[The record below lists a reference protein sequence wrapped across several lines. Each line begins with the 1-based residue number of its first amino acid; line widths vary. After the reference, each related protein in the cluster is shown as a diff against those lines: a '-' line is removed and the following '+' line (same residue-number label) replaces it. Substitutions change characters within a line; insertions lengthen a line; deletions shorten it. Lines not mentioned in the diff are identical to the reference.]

1 MQRATQDKTV
11 TMPDSI
17 PASLLERG
25 DAVKIIND
33 LQDIRFGE
41 IAMVIVVTWVG
52 IALARKILPF
62 LAERGPSQVRLY
74 LLGSVPIIRLALM
87 TLALLWIFPIIFN
100 VTFQNFLVI
109 AGGASVAIGFAFKDY
124 VSSLIAG
131 IVAIFER
138 PYRPGDWVE
147 IDDDYGE
154 VQTVGMR
161 AIRLRTASDN
171 IITVPHVRMWDS
183 NISNGNDGART
194 LMCIADFY
202 VAPTHDAAKLR
213 DKLRDVAMTSA
224 YLEFD
229 KPVLVL
235 LTQEPWGTHYKVK
248 AYPFEMRDQFAF
260 ISDLTIRGKQAIAQC
275 GANEVTATYAASP
288 QNAPFT

>member
-1 MQRATQDKTV
+1 MLQETEKKATGSADSV
-11 TMPDSI
+11 TGSMSAKD
-17 PASLLERG
+17 
-25 DAVKIIND
+25 DAVKLIND
-33 LQDIRFGE
+33 LQDISFGE
-41 IAMVIVVTWVG
+41 IALVIAVTGVA
-52 IALARKILPF
+52 IMLVRRVLPF
-62 LAERGPSQVRLY
+62 LAERGPNQVRLY
-74 LLGSVPIIRLALM
+74 LLGAVPIIRLLLM
-87 TLALLWIFPIIFN
+87 TVAVLWIFPIIFN

-154 VQTVGMR
+154 VQTVGLR

-171 IITVPHVRMWDS
+171 IVTVPHVRMWDS
-183 NISNGNDGART
+183 NIINGNDGERT

-202 VAPTHDAAKLR
+202 VAPEHDAAKLR
-213 DKLRDVAMTSA
+213 DLLRDVALTSA

-229 KPVLVL
+229 KPVMVILA
-235 LTQEPWGTHYKVK
+235 QKPWGTHYKVK
-248 AYPFEMRDQFAF
+248 AYPFDMRDQFAF
-260 ISDLTIRGKQAIAQC
+260 ISDLTIRGKRAIADC
-275 GANEVTATYAASP
+275 GAREVTAAYTVSNSP
-288 QNAPFT
+288 

>member
-1 MQRATQDKTV
+1 MLQDTTDNTDKAAAV
-11 TMPDSI
+11 AKSFPGSVSAKD
-17 PASLLERG
+17 

-33 LQDIRFGE
+33 LQEISFGE
-41 IAMVIVVTWVG
+41 IAIVIVGTWIA
-52 IALARKILPF
+52 IALVRRVLPS
-62 LAERGPSQVRLY
+62 LAERGPNQVRLY
-74 LLGSVPIIRLALM
+74 LLGAVPIIRLLLM
-87 TLALLWIFPIIFN
+87 TVAILWIFPIIFN

-154 VQTVGMR
+154 VQTVGLR

-202 VAPTHDAAKLR
+202 VAPDHNAAALR
-213 DKLRDVAMTSA
+213 DKLRDVALTSA
-224 YLEFD
+224 YLEYD
-229 KPVLVL
+229 KPVLVML
-235 LTQEPWGTHYKVK
+235 SQEPWGTHYKVK
-248 AYPFEMRDQFAF
+248 AYPFDMRDQFAF
-260 ISDLTIRGKQAIAQC
+260 ISDMTIRGKQAIKEC
-275 GANEVTATYAASP
+275 GAQEVTAPYAATP
-288 QNAPFT
+288 K